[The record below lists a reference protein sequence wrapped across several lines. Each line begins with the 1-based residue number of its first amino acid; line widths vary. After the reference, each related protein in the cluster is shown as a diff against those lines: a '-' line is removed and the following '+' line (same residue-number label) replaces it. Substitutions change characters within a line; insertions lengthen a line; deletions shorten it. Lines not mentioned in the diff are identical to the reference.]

1 MRIDGLDFFF
11 LVWKQCRQAKI
22 SYTGKLMADVEFQY
36 LDAGSPVVRE
46 RFNFGQFPV
55 MLKVIISYVLPHYNV
70 KKIMIF
76 LLYMNI
82 LGL

>member
-1 MRIDGLDFFF
+1 
-11 LVWKQCRQAKI
+11 
-22 SYTGKLMADVEFQY
+22 MADVEFQY

-76 LLYMNI
+76 LLYMNKI
-82 LGL
+82 SL